1 MYSGRQFAVVG
12 ITLLALIAA
21 QQAVFALFVTH

>member
-1 MYSGRQFAVVG
+1 MYAGRQFAVVG

-21 QQAVFALFVTH
+21 QQAVFSLFSTH